1 MSAQRE
7 AVREVEAQAAEVRR
21 LTATLRLQTLRAE
34 VKAAQ
39 ALRLLAEERKR
50 TRPATA
56 NDNKNKVDGGDA
68 DTHSGSRHDP
78 ADTPTEAAGEQRTPT
93 KDEASNDDPEP
104 PCFHQHAAWGTE
116 LVNASTPVAK
126 YTVTDNGEGIHYHT
140 LYAIPPEQ
148 EADALEKLR
157 RIAPENRLNTKN
169 TPRGLCVK
177 ILPHGKET
185 GNEYEG
191 EGSNHTATTRAAEAT
206 PPQSTTAPGESAQTP
221 PTATTDTRSLLL
233 RLRWWGITTWIKL
246 HTGAEREQGEGGG
259 RGHPNSNSPAA
270 ATTSN
275 HPSQGTGLPPRS

>member
-1 MSAQRE
+1 VSAQRE
-7 AVREVEAQAAEVRR
+7 AVREVETQAAEVRR

-140 LYAIPPEQ
+140 LYTIPPEQ

-206 PPQSTTAPGESAQTP
+206 PPTEHNGPRGKRTDTPHRHHRHAKPTPTPQVVGDNHVDKATHRGGKRTRGGRREGASKQQLPRGGDDEQPPLTRNRASTT
-221 PTATTDTRSLLL
+221 
-233 RLRWWGITTWIKL
+233 
-246 HTGAEREQGEGGG
+246 
-259 RGHPNSNSPAA
+259 
-270 ATTSN
+270 
-275 HPSQGTGLPPRS
+275 